1 MKLFAISE
9 SHLTDRIT
17 KNLELT
23 SSVFIYMPAMSIPFP
38 GNENSEATRFADST
52 LPCLRYVR
60 GKAINWSAAP
70 TMTTITSC
78 YPW

>member
-23 SSVFIYMPAMSIPFP
+23 SSVFIYMPAMSIPFSE
-38 GNENSEATRFADST
+38 NENSEALPT
-52 LPCLRYVR
+52 LRRHVFDMSEARQLIGQRHQQLRL
-60 GKAINWSAAP
+60 
-70 TMTTITSC
+70 
-78 YPW
+78 